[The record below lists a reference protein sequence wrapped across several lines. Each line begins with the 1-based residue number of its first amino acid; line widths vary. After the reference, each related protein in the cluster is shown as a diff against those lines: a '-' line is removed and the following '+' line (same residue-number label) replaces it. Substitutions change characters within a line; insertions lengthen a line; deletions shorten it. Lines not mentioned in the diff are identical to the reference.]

1 MSPEG
6 QGVVVVVVGK
16 RIPLPWYASSFILF
30 CNDLPTLLL
39 HACCLRPIAPPFP
52 PFPPRLPFVTS
63 PPSLSIHTSLAGLS
77 LQGRRRGRKRKET
90 YGRGH
95 RISNRLCLH
104 FQTYRQRERACG
116 ESHSTW
122 SRHVN
127 ECPLSTTVL
136 LHTYVVVS
144 TMERIA
150 HPWQP
155 PRPSPHPRTGGEKN
169 LGLGRVHPY
178 KHTYRQYITR
188 YVVLDWTYVFVRT
201 ADRRR
206 AEWRIGGGR
215 GKG

>member
-1 MSPEG
+1 MDEG
-6 QGVVVVVVGK
+6 TGF
-16 RIPLPWYASSFILF
+16 PTASAS
-30 CNDLPTLLL
+30 
-39 HACCLRPIAPPFP
+39 
-52 PFPPRLPFVTS
+52 TS
-63 PPSLSIHTSLAGLS
+63 KHTD
-77 LQGRRRGRKRKET
+77 
-90 YGRGH
+90 
-95 RISNRLCLH
+95 
-104 FQTYRQRERACG
+104 REREHAVNHTPPG
-116 ESHSTW
+116 VGTST
-122 SRHVN
+122 SV
-127 ECPLSTTVL
+127 PFSTTVL

-144 TMERIA
+144 TMERIALA